1 MDTHK
6 KIHEHISTLSDGELA
21 PADLELALAALHSA
35 DGQQAWNT
43 YHRIG
48 DVLRAQATPELS
60 EGFADRLAA
69 RLAAE
74 RRPCGAPPAARP
86 PTRGAPMPL
95 RRKRPPPVRP
105 PPKVRARP
113 PKPWPSPPPGPPS
126 SRYPDRNAGG
136 GSAPVRFRLP

>member
-6 KIHEHISTLSDGELA
+6 KIREHISTLSDGALSD
-21 PADLELALAALHSA
+21 ADLELALATLHCP

-60 EGFADRLAA
+60 DAFVDKLAA

-74 RRPCGAPPAARP
+74 PV
-86 PTRGAPMPL
+86 PL
-95 RRKRPPPVRP
+95 R
-105 PPKVRARP
+105 KVTRASPLPEQRSVLP
-113 PKPWPSPPPGPPS
+113 MQAKGLAVAASGNEGVAVAVSQAKPAVISVS
-126 SRYPDRNAGG
+126 
-136 GSAPVRFRLP
+136 